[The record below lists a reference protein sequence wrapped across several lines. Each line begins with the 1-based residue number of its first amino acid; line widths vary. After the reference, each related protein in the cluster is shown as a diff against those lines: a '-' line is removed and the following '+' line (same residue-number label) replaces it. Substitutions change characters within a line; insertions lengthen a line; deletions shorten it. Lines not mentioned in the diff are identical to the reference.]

1 MGKRPRLILLGVAVA
16 LCVCVGV
23 AYFGI
28 SRSSGAESPEVHVV
42 GAATLGPGADPIR
55 TTRASSIGSD
65 ELLFVS
71 MIPDRTAGSVA
82 VAPLSDPAG
91 TRALSKLRCERVAY
105 AGGRGVC
112 LNRVGGEEA
121 ESEVEI
127 FDSRFD
133 VKREFELEGIPSR
146 ARVSPDG
153 RYAAITMF
161 APPEEDVGE
170 EGFST
175 ETKIVDLET
184 GDEAL
189 DFERL
194 RVTKG
199 GRPFSTH
206 DLQFSSVTFAADS
219 DHFYASLGSGTAG
232 HLLEGSIGDRTLEVL
247 ADRVDSPALSPDEK
261 RVAFRRVVGGEG
273 NWRLF
278 VLDLGT
284 MKARRLAGS
293 EPIDD
298 QAEWLDDDHVMYGND
313 NKLWVVPADGSGKP
327 ERLLS
332 FAFSPAV
339 SRSS

>member
-1 MGKRPRLILLGVAVA
+1 VGKRTRLILLGVVVA
-16 LCVCVGV
+16 LCVGVGV

-55 TTRASSIGSD
+55 TTQASSIESD

-71 MIPDRTAGSVA
+71 MIPDRTAGSLA

-105 AGGRGVC
+105 GGGRGVC
-112 LNRVGGEEA
+112 LNRVGGEDA

-133 VKREFELEGIPSR
+133 VKREFELEGLPSR
-146 ARVSPDG
+146 ARVSADG

-161 APPEEDVGE
+161 VPGEEDTD
-170 EGFST
+170 EGFSM
-175 ETKIVDLET
+175 ETKILDLET
-184 GDEAL
+184 GDEAV
-189 DFERL
+189 DFEQL

-206 DLQFSSVTFAADS
+206 DLQFSSVTFAAGS
-219 DHFYASLGSGTAG
+219 DHFYASLGSGTTG
-232 HLLEGSIGDRTLEVL
+232 HLLEGSIGDRTLEVI
-247 ADRVDSPALSPDEK
+247 ADRVDSPSLSPDEK

-298 QAEWLDDDHVMYGND
+298 QAEWLDDRRVVYAND

-327 ERLLS
+327 EQLLS
-332 FAFSPAV
+332 YAFSPAV

>member
-1 MGKRPRLILLGVAVA
+1 VGKRTRLILLGVVVA
-16 LCVCVGV
+16 LCVGVGV

-55 TTRASSIGSD
+55 TTQASSIESD

-71 MIPDRTAGSVA
+71 MIPDRTAGSLA

-105 AGGRGVC
+105 GGGRGVC
-112 LNRVGGEEA
+112 LNRVGGEDA

-133 VKREFELEGIPSR
+133 VKREFELEGLPSR
-146 ARVSPDG
+146 ARVSADG

-161 APPEEDVGE
+161 VPGEEDTD

-175 ETKIVDLET
+175 ETKILDLET
-184 GDEAL
+184 GDEAV
-189 DFERL
+189 DFEQL

-206 DLQFSSVTFAADS
+206 DLQFSSVTFAADG
-219 DHFYASLGSGTAG
+219 DHFYASLGSGTTG
-232 HLLEGSIGDRTLEVL
+232 HLLEGSIGEGTLEVI
-247 ADRVDSPALSPDEK
+247 ADRVDSPSLSPDER
-261 RVAFRRVVGGEG
+261 RVAFRRLVGGEG

-298 QAEWLDDDHVMYGND
+298 QAEWLDDRRVVYAND

-327 ERLLS
+327 EQLLS
-332 FAFSPAV
+332 YAFSPAV